1 MDFLRLLRNTR
12 NLKIMVDREMLDPL
26 KKIQLKHS
34 AKNVIDID
42 GSDNWSSLESE
53 EPAIENAYID
63 TVR

>member
-12 NLKIMVDREMLDPL
+12 NLKIIVDREMLDPL

-42 GSDNWSSLESE
+42 GSDN
-53 EPAIENAYID
+53 
-63 TVR
+63 

>member
-1 MDFLRLLRNTR
+1 
-12 NLKIMVDREMLDPL
+12 MLDPL

-42 GSDNWSSLESE
+42 GSDNWSSSESE
-53 EPAIENAYID
+53 EPQGSNAYID